1 MTYTLSGDDRS
12 LLQAYLDTLIAA
24 DKEADPNAPMVFLSE
39 EKNTILQ
46 GIADVLEPTVGPLP
60 TLMNIRKCLDG
71 ATDLTGGVDSITL
84 LMSLIDLG
92 SPEKQVAGAPST
104 PYPAVPGQ
112 LDAIT
117 GPALPSKYSIQ
128 SQHNQQNHPVVT
140 VVDVPARA
148 HKPAT
153 VTDQELAEMFIAR
166 TGVRQYNGEL
176 YLYNSGIYHKLS
188 DQELLEKIQLHLT
201 MELAVRG
208 HASQLQAIK
217 TLLQSNPYI
226 AVAPETT
233 AGYLCLE
240 NGVLNLDT
248 FGMIQ
253 HTPGMFFTWKL
264 KANFF
269 HQPPAHPNFDRFLL
283 QVTGGDF
290 ELIQRFWEAI
300 GYIFAPDNNAKKFV
314 LLEGVSNSGKSVL
327 AELISRYYDE
337 SVRANLDFNRLGARF
352 DASVLV
358 GKAINISSD
367 LPSGP
372 LNEAAVAI
380 VKQITGRDP
389 ITVEAKYRTPITY
402 RYNGSLVFS
411 TNSRLTLTREDPAFD
426 ERVLWLPFRF
436 AVPKEQQDPYLVDR
450 LWAERDGIVSQ
461 ALLAYRQVRGQN
473 YRFTAAEQYTYS
485 SRTTGFGSEEDFIA
499 EFLQQECSFC
509 TGAFTPTADLH
520 IRYLDYC
527 QGQGVQ
533 GLINRTQFSRRLG
546 ILCGSVIRSDQH
558 SMDGKTTRGYI
569 GIALRQKEA

>member
-39 EKNTILQ
+39 EKNAILQ
-46 GIADVLEPTVGPLP
+46 GIADILEPTVGPLP
-60 TLMNIRKCLDG
+60 TLMDIHKHVEK
-71 ATDLTGGVDSITL
+71 TMDLLGEIDSSAL
-84 LMSLIDLG
+84 LMSLIDPG

-140 VVDVPARA
+140 VVDVPART

-283 QVTGGDF
+283 QVTGDDF

-389 ITVEAKYRTPITY
+389 ITVEAKYRSPITY

-450 LWAERDGIVSQ
+450 LWAERDGIASQ
-461 ALLAYRQVRGQN
+461 ALLAYRRVRSQGYQ
-473 YRFTAAEQYTYS
+473 FTASKRFAYS
-485 SRTTGFGSEEDFIA
+485 SRTAGSGPEEDSINA
-499 EFLQQECSFC
+499 FLLEECRFF
-509 TGAFTPTADLH
+509 TDAFTSTEDLH
-520 IRYLDYC
+520 TRYLDYC
-527 QGQGVQ
+527 RGQGVQ

-546 ILCGSVIRSDQH
+546 TACGGAIRSEQR
-558 SMDGKTTRGYI
+558 SVDGRATRGYI

>member
-1 MTYTLSGDDRS
+1 MERWDNLSKIERAVLKEVKDLLEAKSAEPSTEPMMFFTQEESDIINYAQQQILPRTGCDQVSCWKQLRGLDQPGADRES
-12 LLQAYLDTLIAA
+12 V
-24 DKEADPNAPMVFLSE
+24 EADAPKHQPKE
-39 EKNTILQ
+39 EATPGPIPESVALNTPQ
-46 GIADVLEPTVGPLP
+46 
-60 TLMNIRKCLDG
+60 
-71 ATDLTGGVDSITL
+71 
-84 LMSLIDLG
+84 
-92 SPEKQVAGAPST
+92 Q
-104 PYPAVPGQ
+104 Y
-112 LDAIT
+112 T
-117 GPALPSKYSIQ
+117 GPVLPSKYSIQ
-128 SQHNQQNHPVVT
+128 SQYNQQSHPAVT

-148 HKPAT
+148 NQPAT
-153 VTDQELAEMFIAR
+153 VTDHELAEIFIAK
-166 TGVRQYNGEL
+166 TGVCQYNGEL

-188 DQELLEKIQLHLT
+188 NQELLEKIQLHLT

-248 FGMIQ
+248 FEMIQ
-253 HTPGMFFTWKL
+253 HTPSLFFTWKL
-264 KANFF
+264 NANFLY
-269 HQPPAHPNFDRFLL
+269 QPPAHPNFDRFLL

-290 ELIQRFWEAI
+290 ELIQRFWEAV

-380 VKQITGRDP
+380 VKLITGRDP
-389 ITVEAKYRTPITY
+389 ITVERKYHDAMTY
-402 RYNGSLVFS
+402 YYNGSLVFA

-426 ERVLWLPFRF
+426 ERVLLLPFRF
-436 AVPKEQQDPYLVDR
+436 AVPKEQQDPCLVDR
-450 LWAERDGIVSQ
+450 LWAERDGIASQ
-461 ALLAYRQVRGQN
+461 ALLAYRRVRSQGYQ
-473 YRFTAAEQYTYS
+473 FTASKRFAYS
-485 SRTTGFGSEEDFIA
+485 SKVTSSGPEEDYIN
-499 EFLQQECSFC
+499 EFLQQECRFY
-509 TGAFTPTADLH
+509 TDAFTPTADLH
-520 IRYLDYC
+520 ARYLDYC

-533 GLINRTQFSRRLG
+533 GFINRTQFSRRLG
-546 ILCGSVIRSDQH
+546 MACGGAIRSEQR
-558 SMDGKTTRGYI
+558 SVDGHATRGYI